1 MADAPSEAALAAPLE
16 NACRALER
24 GDYGQVLRLLEPLAS
39 QHPPATS
46 TGAGVRLL
54 MATAL
59 MGQGQ
64 TDQAASC
71 CRSLNRCPD
80 PQLRAQLENT
90 RARILQILQLD
101 KENEQLLLRCSL
113 AANRPADTAA
123 PTASVSM
130 LQKIYAR
137 CS

>member
-1 MADAPSEAALAAPLE
+1 MSQCEAIQEHHQLCDEIHQCILDENRFLRQQQRAPDAAL
-16 NACRALER
+16 LER
-24 GDYGQVLRLLEPLAS
+24 KRTLLTKLDTTLAALRTIP
-39 QHPPATS
+39 
-46 TGAGVRLL
+46 
-54 MATAL
+54 
-59 MGQGQ
+59 
-64 TDQAASC
+64 AASA
-71 CRSLNRCPD
+71 RD
-80 PQLRAQLENT
+80 PEMRAQLEKT

-113 AANRPADTAA
+113 ATARPAGATPG